1 MLAYLKNFLYFIVYI
16 IHETQNFNL
25 TQQLIY
31 IKYRIRDPQS
41 SPLQKPLRRLTDE
54 INKDIGYKNEKHQSA
69 FVDVDSFG
77 AQQFNLHNKVSSS
90 QRGKEYLS
98 KLKNLLPSVFD
109 EFKHDELER
118 YCNITYNPIKN
129 SY

>member
-1 MLAYLKNFLYFIVYI
+1 M
-16 IHETQNFNL
+16 
-25 TQQLIY
+25 
-31 IKYRIRDPQS
+31 KYRIRDPQS
-41 SPLQKPLRRLTDE
+41 SPLNKPLRRLTEE
-54 INKDIGYKNEKHQSA
+54 IKKDISYKNEKHQSA

-77 AQQFNLHNKVSSS
+77 AQQFNLHKKVSSS

-118 YCNITYNPIKN
+118 YFDISYNAMKN
-129 SY
+129 S